1 MQRQSDQVEFTEY
14 APRWRQ
20 VAEVLVERIQDG
32 TYAPLSRVPSLVQIT
47 GEFGIAHATA
57 HKALKHLR
65 EQGWT
70 FTESGLGSFVKRPED
85 WPHA

>member
-1 MQRQSDQVEFTEY
+1 MACDGLLMEYTEY

-20 VAEVLVERIQDG
+20 VADVLISRIKDG
-32 TYAPLSRVPSLVQIT
+32 TYPPLSRVPSLVQIT
-47 GEFGIAHATA
+47 AEFGIAHATA

-70 FTESGLGSFVKRPED
+70 FTEPGLGSFVTKDP
-85 WPHA
+85 PQK